1 MHINALKKFSYDS
14 ETLDKKII
22 FVTGATDGIGR
33 ALSIQLAK
41 SGAKVILH
49 GKNKKKL
56 ELIYDE
62 INEISD
68 STKPSIAL
76 LDFETS
82 ITESYSSLTNSILDD
97 FGYLDGLV
105 HCAGILGERTPIE
118 QYNPEV
124 WQKVIHVN
132 LTAPF
137 VLTQALLPCL
147 KLSNNPSIIFT
158 GSGVGKIG
166 KAFWGAYCVSK
177 FGTEAF
183 YQILANE
190 TKHTSLR
197 VNCINPG
204 AVKTKM
210 RLAAYPAENRDN
222 LKLPDEILL
231 PYIFLLSDSSI
242 GITGE
247 SLEAQ
252 QP

>member
-1 MHINALKKFSYDS
+1 LKIKALQNFSYDS
-14 ETLDKKII
+14 NTLNKKII
-22 FVTGATDGIGR
+22 FVTGATDGIGK

-49 GKNKKKL
+49 GRNKEKL

-62 INEISD
+62 INAMED
-68 STKPSIAL
+68 CDKPTIAL
-76 LDFETS
+76 LDFESST
-82 ITESYSSLTNSILDD
+82 TEGYSSLTNSILND
-97 FGYLDGLV
+97 FSYLDGLV
-105 HCAGILGERTPIE
+105 HCAGILGDRTPID
-118 QYNPEV
+118 QYNSEV
-124 WQKVIHVN
+124 WQKVMHVN

-166 KAFWGAYCVSK
+166 KAFWGAYSVSK
-177 FGTEAF
+177 FGTEALN
-183 YQILANE
+183 QILANE

-204 AVKTKM
+204 AVRTKM

-222 LKLPDEILL
+222 LKLPNEILL
-231 PYIFLLSDSSI
+231 PYIFLLSDASI

-252 QP
+252 

>member
-1 MHINALKKFSYDS
+1 MKIKALQNFSYDS
-14 ETLDKKII
+14 NTLNKKII
-22 FVTGATDGIGR
+22 FVTGATDGIGK

-49 GKNKKKL
+49 GRNKEKL

-62 INEISD
+62 INAMED
-68 STKPSIAL
+68 CGKPTIAL
-76 LDFETS
+76 LDFESST
-82 ITESYSSLTNSILDD
+82 TEGYSSLTNSILND
-97 FGYLDGLV
+97 FSYLDGLV
-105 HCAGILGERTPIE
+105 HCAGILGDRTPID
-118 QYNPEV
+118 QYNSEV
-124 WQKVIHVN
+124 WQKVMHVN

-166 KAFWGAYCVSK
+166 KAFWGAYSVSK
-177 FGTEAF
+177 FGTEALN
-183 YQILANE
+183 QILANE

-204 AVKTKM
+204 AVRTKM

-222 LKLPDEILL
+222 LKLPNEILL
-231 PYIFLLSDSSI
+231 PYIFLLSDASI

-252 QP
+252 

>member
-1 MHINALKKFSYDS
+1 LKIKALQNFSYDS
-14 ETLDKKII
+14 NTLNKKII
-22 FVTGATDGIGR
+22 FVTGATDGIGK

-49 GKNKKKL
+49 GRNKEKL

-62 INEISD
+62 INAMED
-68 STKPSIAL
+68 CGKPTIAL
-76 LDFETS
+76 LDFESST
-82 ITESYSSLTNSILDD
+82 TEGYSSLTNSILND
-97 FGYLDGLV
+97 FSYLDGLV
-105 HCAGILGERTPIE
+105 HCAGILGDRTPID
-118 QYNPEV
+118 QYNSEV
-124 WQKVIHVN
+124 WQKVMHVN

-166 KAFWGAYCVSK
+166 KAFWGAYSVSK
-177 FGTEAF
+177 FGTEALN
-183 YQILANE
+183 QILANE

-204 AVKTKM
+204 AVRTKM

-222 LKLPDEILL
+222 LKLPNEILL
-231 PYIFLLSDSSI
+231 PYIFLLSDASI

-252 QP
+252 